1 MDLIGKFYN
10 YFATGFQYIFEHWD
24 RVSPRFFEHLQLTGL
39 SLLISLLIALPLG
52 VLISRV
58 RWLSGPVLSVLGFL
72 YTIPSL
78 AFLAF
83 LVPIYGLTSTTTV
96 VVLVVYA
103 QTMLVRNI
111 AIGFNGI
118 DGSILEAARGMGM
131 SGWQVFRQVEL
142 PLALPVI
149 VAGMRIATLSIISIA
164 TVGAW
169 VGAGGLGLLLKVDNP
184 RLNAAGIICVI
195 LIALVADQIYRA
207 IERLTGGYR
216 NRQPV
221 RPRNRKALVT
231 ALETGPQDAVRV

>member
-1 MDLIGKFYN
+1 MDFLQKFYA
-10 YFATGFQYIFEHWD
+10 YFEAGFKYIFERWD
-24 RVSPRFFEHLQLTGL
+24 RVSPRFFEHLQITGL
-39 SLLISLLIALPLG
+39 SLLIALLIALPLG
-52 VLISRV
+52 FLISRV
-58 RWLSGPVLSVLGFL
+58 RVLSAPVLGVLGVL

-83 LVPIYGLTSTTTV
+83 LVPIYGLSQTTTV
-96 VVLVVYA
+96 IVLVAYA

-111 AIGFNGI
+111 ALGFTGI
-118 DGSILEAARGMGM
+118 DRSIIESARGMGM
-131 SGWQVFRQVEL
+131 SGTQVFWQVEL
-142 PLALPVI
+142 PLAIPVM

-195 LIALVADQIYRA
+195 FIALVADQLYRL

-216 NRQPV
+216 RKQPARARV
-221 RPRNRKALVT
+221 KKVVAT
-231 ALETGPQDAVRV
+231 AGVGAQGTVEV